1 MGYSK
6 GFNFKKFSVSHDRSS
21 MKVGTDAVLLGAW
34 TPLTL
39 SPLSILDV
47 GTGCGVVAL
56 MLAQRTQDRQEVLID
71 AIDIDEASVEQ
82 AKENFRLSPWSERLQ
97 AYPSRLQDWHEVV
110 SRKTKDKRLYDLIV
124 SNPPYFVDSLTNPDS
139 RKAAAR
145 HTQTLSYEELTLHAA
160 RLLKDGGQ
168 LSLIFPADQEEKVKQ
183 AAAKAGFSLQA
194 ELRVSPKPG
203 KDVTRLLCSFVL
215 RSPLTANLSPL
226 QQHLTIEDESHPR
239 SEAYKALTKDFYL

>member
-82 AKENFRLSPWSERLQ
+82 AKENFRLSLWSERLQ
-97 AYPSRLQDWHEVV
+97 AYPSRLQEWQG
-110 SRKTKDKRLYDLIV
+110 LYDLIV

-145 HTQTLSYEELTLHAA
+145 HTQTLSYEELTLHST

-239 SEAYKALTKDFYL
+239 SEVYQALTKDFYL

>member
-82 AKENFRLSPWSERLQ
+82 AQENFRLSPWSECLQ
-97 AYPSRLQDWHEVV
+97 AYPSRLQEWQGV
-110 SRKTKDKRLYDLIV
+110 YDLIV

-145 HTQTLSYEELTLHAA
+145 HTQTLSYEELALHSA

-239 SEAYKALTKDFYL
+239 SEAYQALTKDFYL

>member
-97 AYPSRLQDWHEVV
+97 AYPSRLQDWQGV
-110 SRKTKDKRLYDLIV
+110 YDLIV

-239 SEAYKALTKDFYL
+239 SDDYQALTKDFYL